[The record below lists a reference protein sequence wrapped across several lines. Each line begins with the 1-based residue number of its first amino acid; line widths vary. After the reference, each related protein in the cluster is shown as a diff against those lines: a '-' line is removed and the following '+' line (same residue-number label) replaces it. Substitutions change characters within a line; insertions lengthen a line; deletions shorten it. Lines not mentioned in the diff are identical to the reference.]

1 MSDTLCEGAPPPLA
15 GISGAWGQR
24 ERLGLTL
31 LGVSAP
37 LNYCLRDIGYNRFL
51 WYNKLMQ
58 AKGNLASISPLTLLG
73 KH

>member
-1 MSDTLCEGAPPPLA
+1 MCDTLCEGAPPPFA
-15 GISGAWGQR
+15 GILGAWGQR
-24 ERLGLTL
+24 IGLSLTL

-58 AKGNLASISPLTLLG
+58 ARDNLASIGP
-73 KH
+73 